1 MVILGVASQLK
12 AVQSQMNVGRGHGH
26 PLVSIQKWVVLDEAF
41 QECRGLSNRVVVVP
55 GLWAEYGSL
64 ESTEV
69 ADTIGSS
76 ELFYNQSV
84 DDKNLN
90 DREVLDQLLGQ
101 LFVKAPVTRYRRL
114 GVGDHLRTGSL
125 TLLSLDPLSQGL
137 VENSLELS
145 TFSGGD
151 TANFIE
157 KLGPGL

>member
-1 MVILGVASQLK
+1 MVIPGVASQLK

-26 PLVSIQKWVVLDEAF
+26 SFVSIQKRVVLDEAF
-41 QECRGLSNRVVVVP
+41 QEGSGLGNRVVVVP

-64 ESTEV
+64 ESAEI
-69 ADTIGSS
+69 ADTISSS

-90 DREVLDQLLGQ
+90 NREVLDQLLGQ
-101 LFVKAPVTRYRRL
+101 LFVKAPVSRYRSL
-114 GVGDHLRTGSL
+114 GVGDHLWTGSI

-145 TFSGGD
+145 TFSSRD
-151 TANFIE
+151 TANFIQ